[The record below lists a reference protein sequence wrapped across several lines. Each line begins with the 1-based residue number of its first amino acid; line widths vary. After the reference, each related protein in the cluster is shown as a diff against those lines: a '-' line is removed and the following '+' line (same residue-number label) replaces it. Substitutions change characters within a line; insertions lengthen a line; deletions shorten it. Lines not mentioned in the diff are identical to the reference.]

1 VDGKEHFLPFDE
13 FPWFADASVRS
24 IGKVERQSSDHL
36 YWPDLDIDLTLDM
49 IDYPHKYPLTYK

>member
-1 VDGKEHFLPFDE
+1 MPSHSNREIGDPRKGVAL
-13 FPWFADASVRS
+13 S
-24 IGKVERQSSDHL
+24 IQFNVERQSSDHL